1 MLTST
6 NLQVAGSIL
15 SPSDVRLKAAI
26 SGLDTRTQLQHL
38 RGTNIVQF
46 TYTQDYLA
54 TLTQEQRAALQT
66 PKVSRNSRVLFKDSF
81 IN

>member
-46 TYTQDYLA
+46 HYTPDYLA
-54 TLTQEQRAALQT
+54 TFTQEQRAALQT
-66 PKVSRNSRVLFKDSF
+66 PQVSLIF
-81 IN
+81 I

>member
-1 MLTST
+1 MLASA

-46 TYTQDYLA
+46 HYTPDYLA
-54 TLTQEQRAALQT
+54 TFTQEQRAALQT
-66 PKVSRNSRVLFKDSF
+66 PQVCLIF
-81 IN
+81 I

>member
-1 MLTST
+1 MLTNA

-15 SPSDVRLKAAI
+15 SPSDMRLKAAI
-26 SGLDTRTQLQHL
+26 SALDTRTQLRHL

-46 TYTQDYLA
+46 QYTQDYLA

-66 PKVSRNSRVLFKDSF
+66 PQASLNSS
-81 IN
+81 

>member
-1 MLTST
+1 MLVLTSA

-26 SGLDTRTQLQHL
+26 CALDTRTQLQHL

-46 TYTQDYLA
+46 RYTQDYLD
-54 TLTQEQRAALQT
+54 TFTPEQRAALQS
-66 PKVSRNSRVLFKDSF
+66 PQVSLIF
-81 IN
+81 I